1 MSRLDGPDEMSTA
14 DHRSLA
20 SPLPEYADWL
30 AAAFVALTGL
40 AFTAGGS
47 VLFAVADRELL
58 AADVGAGELRMVL
71 VERTLTE
78 AESLTFA
85 TAILNWTGIGL
96 LITGVGLVVFAV
108 GFGVSRHRTHRE
120 RGAEAGD
127 SPRTRAVFGAV
138 TTTLLS
144 FLPVSPVFGG
154 GFAAYLG
161 GDTSGDAATVGA
173 LSGLLAVVPALSVL
187 GFVTVGVVTG
197 LSRVGATEF
206 GLFSVAAMAF
216 LALFVALYGAGFGAL
231 GGVLGARLADRD

>member
-1 MSRLDGPDEMSTA
+1 MPRIDGLAVMSTA
-14 DHRSLA
+14 DRRSF
-20 SPLPEYADWL
+20 SYPFPEYVDWL

-40 AFTAGGS
+40 AFAAGGS

-58 AADVGAGELRMVL
+58 AADIGAGELRMVL

-85 TAILNWTGIGL
+85 TALVNWTGIGL
-96 LITGVGLVVFAV
+96 LVTGLGLVVFAV
-108 GFGVSRHRTHRE
+108 GFGVGRHRSHRE
-120 RGAEAGD
+120 RDADTGD

-138 TTTLLS
+138 ATTLLS
-144 FLPVSPVFGG
+144 FLPLSPVFGG

-161 GDTSGDAATVGA
+161 RETSENGATVGA
-173 LSGLLAVVPALSVL
+173 LSGLFAVVPALSVL

-197 LSRVGATEF
+197 LSKVEATEF
-206 GLFSVAAMAF
+206 GLFAVAAMAF

-231 GGVLGARLADRD
+231 GGVLGARLTDRD